1 MTIELHKICL
11 GCIVGCNHSIKE
23 FQRGLR
29 YAIVG
34 FGFSNGEEDW
44 VFRELSSEQNEFSVN
59 KDYADLLIE
68 DGNIKNL

>member
-1 MTIELHKICL
+1 MIKVHKICF

-23 FQRGLR
+23 FQRGFR
-29 YAIVG
+29 YEIVG
-34 FGFSNGEEDW
+34 WVECNGDDYW
-44 VFRELSSEQNEFSVN
+44 FFRELSSGQKEFRVN

>member
-1 MTIELHKICL
+1 MTIKLNKICL
-11 GCIVGCNHSIKE
+11 GSIVGCNHSIKE

-34 FGFSNGEEDW
+34 FGFSNGGEDW
-44 VFRELSSEQNEFSVN
+44 VFRELSSGQKEFTVN
-59 KDYADLLIE
+59 KDYSDLLIE

>member
-11 GCIVGCNHSIKE
+11 GCIVGCNQPAEE

-34 FGFSNGEEDW
+34 FGFSNGGENW
-44 VFRELSSEQNEFSVN
+44 IFRELASGQKEFSVN
-59 KDYADLLIE
+59 KDYADLLIY

>member
-1 MTIELHKICL
+1 MTIKLHKICL

-29 YAIVG
+29 YSIVG
-34 FGFSNGEEDW
+34 FGFGNGDYYW
-44 VFRELSSEQNEFSVN
+44 VFRELSSEQKEFSVN
-59 KDYADLLIE
+59 KDYADLLIY